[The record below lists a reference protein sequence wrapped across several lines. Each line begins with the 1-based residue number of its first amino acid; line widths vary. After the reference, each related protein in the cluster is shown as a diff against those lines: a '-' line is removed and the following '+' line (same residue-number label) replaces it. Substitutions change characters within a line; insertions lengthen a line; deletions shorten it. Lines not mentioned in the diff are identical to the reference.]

1 MYTDKMKHLWQSG
14 THGPGPQL
22 LENITT
28 LAYVVLLMY
37 GMLNNMHPVE
47 AQFDK

>member
-1 MYTDKMKHLWQSG
+1 MYTDKMKHLRQSG

-22 LENITT
+22 LENITK
-28 LAYVVLLMY
+28 LAYVALLMY
-37 GMLNNMHPVE
+37 GMLNNMHPAE